1 MSIAM
6 TEPANSSFEHGFAI
20 WSRMLRKSSDKVATL
35 TVIAE
40 EAARFVALGCDRQL
54 AVDEITERAVI
65 GNGLDPGVVQKALAD
80 ALEPLE
86 RAPQDIGKANG
97 KHAPHVRPEPPP
109 PSGPEDYG
117 SGTVVE
123 QSPTDSHRPSKFIP
137 IAIDDVT
144 VSAEPAWAIHRMLP
158 ARGLSSTF
166 GPPKCRK
173 SFLMCDALFAV
184 ARGVAYASREVLQ
197 GPVFYCTGEGISG
210 FKRRLV
216 AMRRH
221 YGVEGQGV
229 PFFMIENVPDLGSE
243 KTNLRELLAEI
254 DSCIRANRL
263 TTSRA
268 IALDTVARCM
278 GDGDENTARDMGRF
292 VTRCGEIERRY
303 SCLVAAVHHTGKDP
317 SLGGRGSNALNG
329 AADVTW
335 KVERSDAFSRV
346 TIEEIKDGPSGAS
359 WTFRLLPF
367 GIGETKTKSNETER
381 NQNETIPEFETCV
394 VELLTEPNFETKN
407 ETKPKRRLAGMAGDL
422 FKIIKAAVDEA
433 GVINHSSIAIPRGTR
448 AISKDTLKAYCNS
461 KDWLDPQGNPDSF
474 RAMLSK
480 YLSGLRAQD
489 LIGFDRNWIW
499 LT

>member
-1 MSIAM
+1 MRDEYS
-6 TEPANSSFEHGFAI
+6 ELSGSF
-20 WSRMLRKSSDKVATL
+20 
-35 TVIAE
+35 AE
-40 EAARFVALGCDRQL
+40 ACQ
-54 AVDEITERAVI
+54 T
-65 GNGLDPGVVQKALAD
+65 AD
-80 ALEPLE
+80 AKVHRTNGPF
-86 RAPQDIGKANG
+86 RDAPYDD
-97 KHAPHVRPEPPP
+97 APPVT
-109 PSGPEDYG
+109 SLEDYG
-117 SGTVVE
+117 SELVIDPSATT
-123 QSPTDSHRPSKFIP
+123 SNIPSKFRP
-137 IAIDDVT
+137 ISIDDVKL
-144 VSAEPAWAIHRMLP
+144 SAEPAWAIHRLLP

-184 ARGVAYASREVLQ
+184 ARGVLYAGREVLQ

-221 YGVEGQGV
+221 YGAEGQGV

-243 KTNLRELLAEI
+243 KTNLHELLAEI
-254 DSCIRANRL
+254 DRCVQDNHLPAP
-263 TTSRA
+263 RA

-335 KVERSDAFSRV
+335 KVERSDGFSTV

-367 GIGETKTKSNETER
+367 GIGATKSA
-381 NQNETIPEFETCV
+381 TIGFEEKTDEIGSEGETCV
-394 VELLTEPNFETKN
+394 VELITEPNFATKSA
-407 ETKPKRRLAGMAGDL
+407 TKPKRRLTGLAGDL
-422 FKIIKAAVDEA
+422 FKVIKRAIDEA
-433 GVINHSSIAIPRGTR
+433 GDVNHNLVTAPRGVR
-448 AISKDTLKAYCNS
+448 SVSRETLKAYCVS
-461 KDWLDPQGNPDSF
+461 MAWQDPEGNPHGF
-474 RAMLSK
+474 RTMLARH
-480 YLSGLRAQD
+480 LSGLRAQEI
-489 LIGFDRNWIW
+489 IGFDREWLW